1 VNTKK
6 KISALSVWEWVWGY
20 GFLAPWILG
29 FLLFTAGPMLAS
41 LVLSFTD
48 YNPVGTDAPKFIGL
62 ENWLA
67 IFKDPTVQKSIY
79 VTVNYVLIS
88 TPILIAVP
96 LLMAVLLN
104 AKALPVKSIFRTLF
118 YLPAMIPGVAATMCW
133 MYILNPKTGWINQI
147 LGSLGIPGP
156 DWMNSPQYAPIMFVL
171 LVMWGVGPGMM
182 IFLAAL
188 QGVPTE
194 LYEAARVDG
203 ATPLRSFFSITL
215 PMISPV
221 LFYNLVIGLIGGLRY
236 FMATYIVYQGTA
248 GPDGVAQFYMLT
260 LYRNAFVFYRMGYA
274 SALAWLLFLVGMVL
288 TVLLFV
294 TAKRWV
300 YYAGSSEA

>member
-1 VNTKK
+1 MQTKK
-6 KISALSVWEWVWGY
+6 KFNSLSIWEWVWGY
-20 GFLAPWILG
+20 SFLAPWLLG

-48 YNPVGTDAPKFIGL
+48 YNPVAAEPLKFVGF

-67 IFKDPTVQKSIY
+67 IFKDPTVLKSVR

-104 AKALPVKSIFRTLF
+104 AKALPAKSIFRTLF

-133 MYILNPKTGWINQI
+133 MYILNPQTGWVNQI
-147 LGSLGIPGP
+147 LESVGIPGP
-156 DWMNSPQYAPIMFVL
+156 DWINSPQYAPIMFVL

-221 LFYNLVIGLIGGLRY
+221 LFYNLIIGLIGGLRY
-236 FMATYIVYQGTA
+236 FLATYIVYQGTA

-274 SALAWLLFLVGMVL
+274 SALAWLLFLVGMLL
-288 TVLLFV
+288 TIFLFT

-300 YYAGSSEA
+300 YYAGSTEA